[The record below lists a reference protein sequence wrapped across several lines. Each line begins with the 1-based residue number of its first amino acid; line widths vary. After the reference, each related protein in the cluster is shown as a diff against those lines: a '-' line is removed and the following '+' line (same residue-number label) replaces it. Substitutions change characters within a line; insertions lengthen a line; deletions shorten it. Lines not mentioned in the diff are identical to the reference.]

1 MGSVIRWMAP
11 GGNLWPGSRL
21 PIPQSREA
29 EGPCPYPQ
37 SRHCHSLFLLTLAL
51 ELKTPSWV
59 LWGMATQGCPM
70 SLSACPG
77 NTEFSRDL
85 SVLPAV
91 RCCSLGARL
100 PPGLRP
106 RTVPPPGPW
115 NRCSSDL
122 AVSLPCLVGSRTVL
136 LLPPRF
142 QLSSSSKQSLRLGQ
156 D

>member
-106 RTVPPPGPW
+106 RTVPPPGP
-115 NRCSSDL
+115 
-122 AVSLPCLVGSRTVL
+122 VEPVL
-136 LLPPRF
+136 LGSGCVSPLPRRL
-142 QLSSSSKQSLRLGQ
+142 QNSAVASSKVPTLLFL
-156 D
+156 